1 MVKMNWRVLGP
12 AEATDRRVPEI
23 ALHLTNVQG
32 VGATRLAEAL
42 LPALERSPD
51 CVLGSLYVP
60 DRGSL
65 GDYERH
71 SKGPVPE
78 RYRRYAPNA
87 VSRVW
92 ECTFGSGRFD
102 RGVPLLV
109 LGDLPLRVACRQL
122 VFVQNSH
129 LVSRQA
135 ASLTDSVKYGLARS
149 IFRQNLRFAS
159 CIVVQTRVME
169 EALLREFPPLAG
181 RVHVIAQPVPEW
193 LAPHR
198 NAHLSRSG
206 NVSGPLRL
214 LYPAALY
221 PHKNH
226 SLIRR
231 AADLQG
237 LSAMVASLTVTIAAR
252 HSPLRDVPWVI
263 HAGTVPPQQMVKLYS
278 DADAVLFVSDA
289 ESYGFPLIEAMW
301 LGLPL
306 VCPDLPYARTLCG
319 EQAIYFE
326 RGNPESLAKAISVLK
341 DRLISGWRP
350 DWGAQLAVL
359 PADWDHVARE
369 MVALLLSGQS
379 MPGRAT

>member
-1 MVKMNWRVLGP
+1 M
-12 AEATDRRVPEI
+12 
-23 ALHLTNVQG
+23 
-32 VGATRLAEAL
+32 
-42 LPALERSPD
+42 
-51 CVLGSLYVP
+51 
-60 DRGSL
+60 
-65 GDYERH
+65 
-71 SKGPVPE
+71 
-78 RYRRYAPNA
+78 
-87 VSRVW
+87 
-92 ECTFGSGRFD
+92 
-102 RGVPLLV
+102 PLLV

-122 VFVQNSH
+122 VFVQTPH

-135 ASLTDSVKYGLARS
+135 ASFADSVKYGLARS

-159 CIVVQTRVME
+159 RVVVQTRVME
-169 EALLREFPPLAG
+169 EALLREFPSLTG

-198 NAHLSRSG
+198 NDHLSRSG
-206 NVSGPLRL
+206 KVSGPLRL

-252 HSPLRDVPWVI
+252 HSPLRDVPWVV

-326 RGNPESLAKAISVLK
+326 RGNPEALAKAISVLK
-341 DRLISGWRP
+341 HRLLSGWRP

-359 PADWDHVARE
+359 PADWDQVARE

-379 MPGRAT
+379 VPGRAT